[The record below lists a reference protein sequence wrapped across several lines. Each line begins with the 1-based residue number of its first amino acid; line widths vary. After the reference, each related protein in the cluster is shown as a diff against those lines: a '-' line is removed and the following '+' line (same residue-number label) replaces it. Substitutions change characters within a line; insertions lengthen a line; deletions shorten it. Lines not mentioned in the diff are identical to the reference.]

1 MIGPLSFFLMTFM
14 KYYLLLLHEN
24 DIREG
29 IECIEWDWKNMKHQ
43 EDRNIMIEY
52 ANYGRKLVL
61 ICTFFMYSAFAFYY
75 LVLPFSVGKI
85 EDGNLTFIQ
94 LPFPSSSLIA
104 DIRYSPYNEIVL
116 SVQILTGVVMHAI
129 TSAACSIAAVFAVHA
144 CGQMQV
150 LMNWL
155 DHLVDGRSDMSK
167 AIDDR
172 IANIVIQHDRILK
185 WVILYI
191 YYIYY
196 CYCKFYQKFN
206 VVEKKRILQ
215 KKCKYDLL
223 FPRD

>member
-1 MIGPLSFFLMTFM
+1 MHRMGL
-14 KYYLLLLHEN
+14 EE
-24 DIREG
+24 RETSRR
-29 IECIEWDWKNMKHQ
+29 Q
-43 EDRNIMIEY
+43 EY
-52 ANYGRKLVL
+52 H
-61 ICTFFMYSAFAFYY
+61 AF
-75 LVLPFSVGKI
+75 I

-104 DIRYSPYNEIVL
+104 DVHYSPYNEIVL

-167 AIDDR
+167 AIDER

-191 YYIYY
+191 L
-196 CYCKFYQKFN
+196 C
-206 VVEKKRILQ
+206 IL
-215 KKCKYDLL
+215 LL
-223 FPRD
+223 L